1 MISTSQRRVS
11 LPLLALAAGAA
22 LLWGRPA
29 RRIEGR
35 ARRAEIEPRRAE
47 GSLPQSD
54 RGEAPAKPIVWMGSD
69 GLLYRLYQEI
79 NNDRVL
85 AVAGGVAF
93 YMVLAIFPGI
103 AAFIS
108 LYALFADPITIRD
121 HLAVVQDFLPR
132 DTFNLLQTEILRI
145 AGASRGALG
154 LASLISLVVALV
166 SANGGAKALM
176 DALNVA
182 FGVPERRSFMR
193 LNLTALAFT
202 IGAIAFVL
210 VGVAGVVV
218 VPLLFAALG
227 VAQAGASLLAFL
239 RWPILLVILA
249 VALSILYHFGPS
261 RERAR
266 WRWLTAGSITAAI
279 LWIIAS
285 SVFSWYLANFADY
298 NATYGSLGAA
308 IGLLMWLWVT
318 FVVVLAGAELD
329 AELARRRGEADKPA
343 SSAKH

>member
-1 MISTSQRRVS
+1 
-11 LPLLALAAGAA
+11 
-22 LLWGRPA
+22 
-29 RRIEGR
+29 
-35 ARRAEIEPRRAE
+35 
-47 GSLPQSD
+47 
-54 RGEAPAKPIVWMGSD
+54 
-69 GLLYRLYQEI
+69 
-79 NNDRVL
+79 VL